1 MTSEVGYDKPRPR
14 KKAVITRSLVCLV
27 VNTVKNL
34 SLKNFLTCFKTLVCV
49 ASAQN
54 FSEAVR
60 QGIIGVGKREEH
72 QFSLIEDFPLPH
84 QQQKQRTNFIEN
96 QHYF

>member
-1 MTSEVGYDKPRPR
+1 MKSEVGYDKPRPR

-60 QGIIGVGKREEH
+60 QGIIGVGKTRRASVLAH
-72 QFSLIEDFPLPH
+72 RRFSLASSTTKAKNKF
-84 QQQKQRTNFIEN
+84 
-96 QHYF
+96 Y